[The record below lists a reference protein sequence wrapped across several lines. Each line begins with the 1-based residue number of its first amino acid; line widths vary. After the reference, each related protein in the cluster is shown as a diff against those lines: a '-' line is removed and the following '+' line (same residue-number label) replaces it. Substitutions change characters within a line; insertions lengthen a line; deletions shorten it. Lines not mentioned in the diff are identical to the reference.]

1 VSAVA
6 PPTAPTPAA
15 ASGSDGGFGRLVG
28 TELLKLRS
36 VRVWWGLLLT
46 GVLLAFVQA
55 GLLAGTAGLSL
66 GPGAPP
72 SPPPT
77 DPAMLRTIYTG
88 GLNYG
93 YVVTLCLG
101 VLGMAG
107 EYRHQTIT
115 PTLLAV
121 PRRSRLVASKLV
133 AYLLAGLGYGV
144 AFVLAGAVLGAIV
157 VAARGYPLG
166 LDTPGVGRAI
176 ALAALACAIWTAF
189 GLGLGTL
196 IRNQIVALLVG
207 IAFAVLAGP
216 LLALALQAAK
226 AGAVAQYLPN
236 QASAA
241 LVQPASGGLEQTLL
255 PWWGGALVLL
265 AYGVAFAALGTVLTT
280 RRDVT

>member
-1 VSAVA
+1 VSAV
-6 PPTAPTPAA
+6 TASALPARPGGA
-15 ASGSDGGFGRLVG
+15 GFGRIVA
-28 TELLKLRS
+28 TELLKLRTT
-36 VRVWWGLLLT
+36 RVWWGLLLT
-46 GVLLAFVQA
+46 GVLLAFLQA
-55 GLLAGTAGLSL
+55 GLLAATAGLAL
-66 GPGAPP
+66 GQGAAPT
-72 SPPPT
+72 PPPT

-88 GLNYG
+88 GLSYG
-93 YVVTLCLG
+93 YVVTLSLG

-121 PRRSRLVASKLV
+121 PRRTRLVAAKLV
-133 AYLLAGLGYGV
+133 AYLIAGLGYGIV
-144 AFVLAGAVLGAIV
+144 FVLAGALIGAVVL
-157 VAARGYPLG
+157 AARGYPLG
-166 LDTPGVGRAI
+166 LGAEGVVRSML
-176 ALAALACAIWTAF
+176 LAMLACAIWTAF

-216 LLALALQAAK
+216 LLALALQAAH

-241 LVQPASGGLEQTLL
+241 LVQGTNGGIEQTLL

-265 AYGVAFAALGTVLTT
+265 AYAVAFAALGAALTT

>member
-1 VSAVA
+1 VSTAARPTSAAV
-6 PPTAPTPAA
+6 PAHP
-15 ASGSDGGFGRLVG
+15 GGGFGRLVG
-28 TELLKLRS
+28 TELLKLRT
-36 VRVWWGLLLT
+36 VRLWWGLLLT
-46 GVLLAFVQA
+46 GVLLAFLQS
-55 GLLAGTAGLSL
+55 GLLAGTAGLAL
-66 GPGAPP
+66 GQGGAPT
-72 SPPPT
+72 PPPT
-77 DPAMLRTIYTG
+77 DPAVLRTIYTG

-93 YVVTLCLG
+93 YVVTLSLG

-121 PRRSRLVASKLV
+121 PRRARLVAAKLV

-144 AFVLAGAVLGAIV
+144 VFVVAGAVLGGIV
-157 VAARGYPLG
+157 LVARSYPAGLG
-166 LDTPGVGRAI
+166 AEGVVRAML
-176 ALAALACAIWTAF
+176 LAMLACAIWTAF

-216 LLALALQAAK
+216 LLGLALQAAK

-241 LVQPASGGLEQTLL
+241 LVQGTNGGFEQTLL

-265 AYGVAFAALGTVLTT
+265 AYGVVFAALGTVLTT

>member
-1 VSAVA
+1 VSAV
-6 PPTAPTPAA
+6 TASALPARPGGA
-15 ASGSDGGFGRLVG
+15 GFGRIVA
-28 TELLKLRS
+28 TELLKLRTT
-36 VRVWWGLLLT
+36 RVWWGLLLT
-46 GVLLAFVQA
+46 GVLLAFLQA
-55 GLLAGTAGLSL
+55 GLLAATAGLSL
-66 GPGAPP
+66 GQGAAPT
-72 SPPPT
+72 PPPT

-88 GLNYG
+88 GLSYG
-93 YVVTLCLG
+93 YVVTLSLG

-121 PRRSRLVASKLV
+121 PRRTRLVAAKLV
-133 AYLLAGLGYGV
+133 AYLIAGLGYGIV
-144 AFVLAGAVLGAIV
+144 FVLAGALIGAVVLAV
-157 VAARGYPLG
+157 RGYPLG
-166 LDTPGVGRAI
+166 LGAEGVVRSML
-176 ALAALACAIWTAF
+176 LAMLACAIWTAF

-216 LLALALQAAK
+216 LLALALQAAH

-241 LVQPASGGLEQTLL
+241 LVQGTNGGIEQTLL

-265 AYGVAFAALGTVLTT
+265 AYAVGFAAVGAALTT